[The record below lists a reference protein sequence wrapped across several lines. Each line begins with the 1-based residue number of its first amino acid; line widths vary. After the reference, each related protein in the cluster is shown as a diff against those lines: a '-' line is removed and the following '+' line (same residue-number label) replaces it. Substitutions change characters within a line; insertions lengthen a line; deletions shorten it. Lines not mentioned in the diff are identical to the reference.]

1 MPQTKHTSGE
11 KRNCENLGK
20 LTKGKSPCFNLD
32 TRWYLVD
39 TRAEIYPR
47 ISQKY
52 QDENDGIGIIY
63 HLTGKQYTCITC
75 CSCQHLQH
83 NTTICV
89 NGRKKAYAMS

>member
-47 ISQKY
+47 ISQKIKVKMVELGSY
-52 QDENDGIGIIY
+52 
-63 HLTGKQYTCITC
+63 IT
-75 CSCQHLQH
+75 LQVNNILVLH
-83 NTTICV
+83 VVVVNICNTTICV